1 MTFRGAPSLMRGAVL
16 GYRPVKPV
24 PLLADFP
31 KVAKTDFSLKNLQKR
46 RSFESVIVTADM
58 EA

>member
-1 MTFRGAPSLMRGAVL
+1 M

-31 KVAKTDFSLKNLQKR
+31 KVAKTDFSYKP
-46 RSFESVIVTADM
+46 A
-58 EA
+58 EAEVFRVCNSNC